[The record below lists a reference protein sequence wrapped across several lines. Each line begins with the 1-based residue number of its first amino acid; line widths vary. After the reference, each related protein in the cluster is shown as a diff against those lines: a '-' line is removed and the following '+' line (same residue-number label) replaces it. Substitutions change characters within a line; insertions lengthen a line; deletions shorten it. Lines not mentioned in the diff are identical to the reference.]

1 MASIKPAAPIPVN
14 VIIAGRSYR
23 IRVAPADEAFVRK
36 AVKKANDQISEL
48 RRTYAGKDDQDFV
61 AMCLLMYA
69 TDKRANSADAIV
81 AEEVDELIGKID
93 AALGKAS

>member
-1 MASIKPAAPIPVN
+1 MEEKAPGLIPVN

-23 IRVAPADEAFVRK
+23 IRIAPEDEGFVRK
-36 AVKKANDQISEL
+36 AVKRANEQIAEL

-69 TDKRANSADAIV
+69 TDKSSSAANAMM
-81 AEEVDELIGKID
+81 EEDLDSLIEKID
-93 AALGKAS
+93 KALHLPRD